1 MNPLIH
7 AKNSVRRYGGTV
19 DDYLPIH
26 HWMDQTKLHVADLRH
41 RVVLHNSFGIGLCE
55 DKFGFHV
62 TNSDGNKVSV
72 RKLAEEHV
80 IEDIG
85 FIPSLDQAL
94 KHTPITSVEAPRL
107 RKVILVK
114 AEREET
120 K

>member
-7 AKNSVRRYGGTV
+7 AKNSVKRHGGCV

-41 RVVLHNSFGIGLCE
+41 RVVLHNSFGVGLCE
-55 DKFGFHV
+55 DKFGFYL
-62 TNSDGNKVSV
+62 TNSDGKKVSV
-72 RKLAEEHV
+72 RKVAEEHV

-85 FIPSLDQAL
+85 FIPSLDHAL

-107 RKVILVK
+107 KKIIIMK
-114 AEREET
+114 EDE
-120 K
+120 